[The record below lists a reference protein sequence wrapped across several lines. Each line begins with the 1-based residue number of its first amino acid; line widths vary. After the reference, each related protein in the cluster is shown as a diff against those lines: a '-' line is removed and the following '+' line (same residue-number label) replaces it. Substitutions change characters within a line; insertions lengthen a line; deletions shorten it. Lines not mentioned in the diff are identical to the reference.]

1 MPKVYTGDLT
11 KMFDISGKKAMIFGG
26 AGGFGEAIAAGY
38 AANGCSVCISSRS
51 EEKLKAAKA
60 KIEAAA
66 APGVKVMYVAGDAG
80 DAQLT
85 LFEEAKAACPSRR
98 GPDGLGGCDI
108 LVNAQGINKKMWS
121 WEIDTDF
128 FEKMLHTNITSL
140 MLTCKYFGNW
150 MKSNNV
156 EGAEMIPAEK
166 FEAGKCNPNQ
176 GYGKII
182 NFGSVRGIRAVAN
195 GGNGN
200 VPYNTTKGAVEML
213 TKAYAADLRPNIQ
226 VNAIG
231 PTITYTPMMVGLLP
245 PDEKVRNGIA
255 GSLPAQRI
263 GYEIDVVGPAIFLA
277 SAASDMVTAT
287 TIYPDGGLVATS

>member
-1 MPKVYTGDLT
+1 MPKVFAGNYADI
-11 KMFDISGKKAMIFGG
+11 FDIKGKKAVVVGG
-26 AGGFGEAIAAGY
+26 AGGFGKEIAKAFAQRG
-38 AANGCSVCISSRS
+38 VDVLISSRR
-51 EEKLKAAKA
+51 EDALKAACEDIKA
-60 KIEAAA
+60 GAAA
-66 APGVKVMYVAGDAG
+66 GVKVTYFAGDAG
-80 DAQLT
+80 D
-85 LFEEAKAACPSRR
+85 EETVKKMVEYTVSPE
-98 GPDGLGGCDI
+98 GLGGVDI
-108 LVNAQGINKKMWS
+108 LVNSQGYNKKMWS
-121 WEIDTDF
+121 WEIDT
-128 FEKMLHTNITSL
+128 KVWNGMLNTNITSL
-140 MLTCKYFGNW
+140 MFTCKYFGNW
-150 MKSNNV
+150 MKEHNTEDGVVADPST
-156 EGAEMIPAEK
+156 
-166 FEAGKCNPNQ
+166 FEAGKATPCA

-182 NFGSVRGIRAVAN
+182 NIGSVRGIRAVAN

-213 TKAYAADLRPNIQ
+213 TKAFAADLRPNIQ
-226 VNAIG
+226 VNLVG

>member
-1 MPKVYTGDLT
+1 MPKIYNGDLT
-11 KMFDISGKKAMIFGG
+11 KMFDIAGKKAVIFGG
-26 AGGFGEAIAAGY
+26 AGGFGKAIAEGY
-38 AANGCSVCISSRS
+38 AANGCSVVISSRS
-51 EEKLKAAKA
+51 ESKLAAAAEDIKAV
-60 KIEAAA
+60 A
-66 APGVKVMYVAGDAG
+66 APGVKVLYLAGDAG
-80 DAQLT
+80 D
-85 LFEEAKAACPSRR
+85 EEFVKKAVDFVTGA
-98 GPDGLGGCDI
+98 DGLGGCDI
-108 LVNAQGINKKMWS
+108 LVNAQGINKKAWS
-121 WEIDTDF
+121 HDIDTAY
-128 FEKMLHTNITSL
+128 FEQMLHTNITSL

-150 MKSNNV
+150 MKNNNLD
-156 EGAEMIPAEK
+156 GAEYQEVVS
-166 FEAGKCNPNQ
+166 GNPNPNK

-195 GGNGN
+195 GGGGN

-213 TKAYAADLRPNIQ
+213 TKAFAADLRPNIQ

-245 PDEKVRNGIA
+245 PDENVRNGIA
-255 GSLPAQRI
+255 ASLPAMRI

>member
-51 EEKLKAAKA
+51 EEKLQAAKA

-66 APGVKVMYVAGDAG
+66 APGVKVMYIAGDAG
-80 DAQLT
+80 D
-85 LFEEAKAACPSRR
+85 EEFVKKAVEVVT
-98 GPDGLGGCDI
+98 GPEGLGGCDI

-150 MKSNNV
+150 MKNNNLDGDEKV
-156 EGAEMIPAEK
+156 EVV
-166 FEAGKCNPNQ
+166 AGQPNTNKC
-176 GYGKII
+176 YGKII

-195 GGNGN
+195 GGGGN

-213 TKAYAADLRPNIQ
+213 TKAFAADLRPNIQ

-231 PTITYTPMMVGLLP
+231 PTITYTPMMVGILP
-245 PDEKVRNGIA
+245 PDENVRNNIA
-255 GSLPAQRI
+255 ASLPAMRI
-263 GYEIDVVGPAIFLA
+263 GYEIDVVGPAIFLG

>member
-1 MPKVYTGDLT
+1 MPKVYSGDLT

-26 AGGFGEAIAAGY
+26 AGGFGQAIAEGY
-38 AANGCSVCISSRS
+38 AVNGCSVCISSRS
-51 EEKLKAAKA
+51 EEKLKEAKA
-60 KIEAAA
+60 KIEAVA
-66 APGVKVMYVAGDAG
+66 APGVKVMYLAGDAG
-80 DAQLT
+80 D
-85 LFEEAKAACPSRR
+85 EEFVKHTVEVVT

-121 WEIDTDF
+121 WEIDTDY

-150 MKSNNV
+150 MKDHNLDGD
-156 EGAEMIPAEK
+156 EYAQP
-166 FEAGKCNPNQ
+166 EAGQPNTNK

-195 GGNGN
+195 GGGGN

-213 TKAYAADLRPNIQ
+213 TKAFAADLRPNVQ

-231 PTITYTPMMVGLLP
+231 PTITYTPMMVGILP
-245 PDEKVRNGIA
+245 PDENVRNGIA
-255 GSLPAQRI
+255 GALPAQRI
-263 GYEIDVVGPAIFLA
+263 GYEIDVVGPALFLS

>member
-11 KMFDISGKKAMIFGG
+11 KMFDISGKKAVIIGG
-26 AGGFGEAIAAGY
+26 AGGFGKAIAEGY
-38 AANGCSVCISSRS
+38 AANGCDVLISSRRES
-51 EEKLKAAKA
+51 ALIEAKA
-60 KIEAAA
+60 EIEKVA
-66 APGVKVMYVAGDAG
+66 APGVKVTYFAGDAG
-80 DAQLT
+80 D
-85 LFEEAKAACPSRR
+85 EETVKAMLAYTVSEE
-98 GPDGLGGCDI
+98 GLGGCDI
-108 LVNAQGINKKMWS
+108 LVNAQGINRKMWS
-121 WEIDTDF
+121 WEIDTDY

-140 MLTCKYFGNW
+140 MFTCKYFGNW
-150 MKSNNV
+150 MKSNNLDAGV
-156 EGAEMIPAEK
+156 EKIGDDA

-213 TKAYAADLRPNIQ
+213 TKAFAADLRPNIQ
-226 VNAIG
+226 VNLIG

-245 PDEKVRNGIA
+245 PDEKTRNGIA

-287 TIYPDGGLVATS
+287 SIYPDGGLVATS

>member
-11 KMFDISGKKAMIFGG
+11 KLFDISGKKAAIFGG
-26 AGGFGEAIAAGY
+26 AGGFGKAIAEGY
-38 AANGCSVCISSRS
+38 AANGVDVVIMSRR
-51 EEKLKAAKA
+51 EEALKKA
-60 KIEAAA
+60 VEEIKAVA
-66 APGVKVMYVAGDAG
+66 APGVKVTYHACDAG
-80 DAQLT
+80 V
-85 LFEEAKAACPSRR
+85 EEQVKGALDFTVSAE
-98 GPDGLGGCDI
+98 GLGGVDI

-128 FEKMLHTNITSL
+128 FKSMLNTNITSL
-140 MLTCKYFGNW
+140 MYTCKYFGNW

-156 EGAEMIPAEK
+156 EGAEKIPQDK
-166 FEAGKCNPNQ
+166 FEAGKANPNQ

-213 TKAYAADLRPNIQ
+213 TKAFAADLRPNIQ
-226 VNAIG
+226 VNLIG

-245 PDEKVRNGIA
+245 PDEQTRNNIA

-277 SAASDMVTAT
+277 SAASDMVTAAS
-287 TIYPDGGLVATS
+287 IYPDGGLVATS

>member
-1 MPKVYTGDLT
+1 MPKVFAGNYADI
-11 KMFDISGKKAMIFGG
+11 FDIKGKKAVVVGG
-26 AGGFGEAIAAGY
+26 AGGFGKEIAKAFAQRG
-38 AANGCSVCISSRS
+38 VDVLISSRR
-51 EEKLKAAKA
+51 EDALKAACEDIKA
-60 KIEAAA
+60 GAAA
-66 APGVKVMYVAGDAG
+66 GVKVTYFAGDAG
-80 DAQLT
+80 D
-85 LFEEAKAACPSRR
+85 EETVKKMVEYTVSPE
-98 GPDGLGGCDI
+98 GLGGVDI
-108 LVNAQGINKKMWS
+108 LVNSQGYNKKMWS
-121 WEIDTDF
+121 WEIDT
-128 FEKMLHTNITSL
+128 KVWNGMLNTNITSL
-140 MLTCKYFGNW
+140 MFTCKYFGNW
-150 MKSNNV
+150 MKEHNTEDGVVADPST
-156 EGAEMIPAEK
+156 
-166 FEAGKCNPNQ
+166 FEAGKATPCA

-182 NFGSVRGIRAVAN
+182 NIGSVRGIRAVAN

-213 TKAYAADLRPNIQ
+213 TKAFAADLRPNIQ

>member
-1 MPKVYTGDLT
+1 MPKVYSGDLT

-26 AGGFGEAIAAGY
+26 AGGFGKAIAEGY
-38 AANGCSVCISSRS
+38 AANGCSVCISSRG
-51 EEKLKAAKA
+51 EEKLQVAKA
-60 KIEAAA
+60 DIEKVA

-80 DAQLT
+80 DEEFVKQT
-85 LFEEAKAACPSRR
+85 LEIVT

-121 WEIDTDF
+121 WEIDTDY

-150 MKSNNV
+150 MKDHNLD
-156 EGAEMIPAEK
+156 EGEEYADHVSGQA
-166 FEAGKCNPNQ
+166 NPNK

-213 TKAYAADLRPNIQ
+213 TKAFAADLRPNVQ

-245 PDEKVRNGIA
+245 PDEDVRNGIA
-255 GSLPAQRI
+255 GPLPAQRI
-263 GYEIDVVGPAIFLA
+263 GYEIDVVGPAIFLG
-277 SAASDMVTAT
+277 SAASDMVTAA

>member
-1 MPKVYTGDLT
+1 MPKVYSGDLT
-11 KMFDISGKKAMIFGG
+11 KMFDIAGKKAMIFGG
-26 AGGFGEAIAAGY
+26 AGGFGEAIAEGY
-38 AANGCSVCISSRS
+38 AANGCSVCISSRG
-51 EEKLKAAKA
+51 EEKLKAAVERIKA
-60 KIEAAA
+60 KA
-66 APGVKVMYVAGDAG
+66 APGVKVMYMAGDAG
-80 DAQLT
+80 D
-85 LFEEAKAACPSRR
+85 EEFVKKCLAVVTGAE
-98 GPDGLGGCDI
+98 GLGGCDI

-121 WEIDTDF
+121 YEIDTDF

-150 MKSNNV
+150 MKDHNL
-156 EGAEMIPAEK
+156 EDGDTYTAP
-166 FEAGKCNPNQ
+166 EAGQPNTNK

-195 GGNGN
+195 GGGGN

-213 TKAYAADLRPNIQ
+213 TKAFAADLRPNIQ

-231 PTITYTPMMVGLLP
+231 PTITYTPMMVGILP
-245 PDEKVRNGIA
+245 PDENVRNGIA
-255 GSLPAQRI
+255 GSLPAMRI

>member
-1 MPKVYTGDLT
+1 MPKVYNGDLT

-26 AGGFGEAIAAGY
+26 AGGFGEAIAAAY

-51 EEKLKAAKA
+51 EEKLKVAAA

-66 APGVKVMYVAGDAG
+66 APGVKVMYLAGDAG
-80 DAQLT
+80 D
-85 LFEEAKAACPSRR
+85 EEFVKKCVEVVT
-98 GPDGLGGCDI
+98 GPEGLGGCDI

-121 WEIDTDF
+121 HEIDTEF

-150 MKSNNV
+150 MKNNNLDGDEKV
-156 EGAEMIPAEK
+156 EVV
-166 FEAGKCNPNQ
+166 AGQPNTNK

-195 GGNGN
+195 GGGGN

-213 TKAYAADLRPNIQ
+213 TKAFAADLRPNIQ

-231 PTITYTPMMVGLLP
+231 PTITYTPMMVGILP
-245 PDEKVRNGIA
+245 PDENVRNNIA
-255 GSLPAQRI
+255 ASLPAMRI
-263 GYEIDVVGPAIFLA
+263 GYEIDVVGPAIFLG

>member
-1 MPKVYTGDLT
+1 MPKVYSGDLT
-11 KMFDISGKKAMIFGG
+11 KMFDISGKKAVIIGG
-26 AGGFGEAIAAGY
+26 AGGFGKAIAEGY
-38 AANGCSVCISSRS
+38 AANGCDVLITSRRES
-51 EEKLKAAKA
+51 AL
-60 KIEAAA
+60 IEACEEIKKVA
-66 APGVKVMYVAGDAG
+66 APGVKVIYFAGDAG
-80 DAQLT
+80 D
-85 LFEEAKAACPSRR
+85 EETVKKMLDFTVSEE
-98 GPDGLGGCDI
+98 GLGGCDI

-121 WEIDTDF
+121 WEIDTDY
-128 FEKMLHTNITSL
+128 FEKMLHTNITSV
-140 MLTCKYFGNW
+140 MFTCKYFGNW
-150 MKSNNV
+150 MKSHNLD
-156 EGAEMIPAEK
+156 GAEYSDN
-166 FEAGKCNPNQ
+166 FEHGKCNPNQ

-213 TKAYAADLRPNIQ
+213 TKAFAADLRPNIQ
-226 VNAIG
+226 VNLIG

-255 GSLPAQRI
+255 NALPAQRI

-287 TIYPDGGLVATS
+287 SIYPDGGLVATS

>member
-1 MPKVYTGDLT
+1 MPKVYSGDLT
-11 KMFDISGKKAMIFGG
+11 KMFDIAGKKAMIFGG
-26 AGGFGEAIAAGY
+26 AGGFGEAIAEGY
-38 AANGCSVCISSRS
+38 AANGCSVCISSRG
-51 EEKLKAAKA
+51 EEKLKAAVERIKA
-60 KIEAAA
+60 KA
-66 APGVKVMYVAGDAG
+66 APGVKVMYMAGDAG
-80 DAQLT
+80 D
-85 LFEEAKAACPSRR
+85 EEFVKKCLAVVT
-98 GPDGLGGCDI
+98 GDEGLGGCDI

-121 WEIDTDF
+121 YEIDTEY

-150 MKSNNV
+150 MKDHNLDGDEYV
-156 EGAEMIPAEK
+156 AP
-166 FEAGKCNPNQ
+166 EAGQPNTNK

-195 GGNGN
+195 GGGGN

-213 TKAYAADLRPNIQ
+213 TKAFAADLRPNVQ

-231 PTITYTPMMVGLLP
+231 PTITYTPMMVGILP
-245 PDEKVRNGIA
+245 PDENVRNGIA
-255 GSLPAQRI
+255 GSLPAMRI